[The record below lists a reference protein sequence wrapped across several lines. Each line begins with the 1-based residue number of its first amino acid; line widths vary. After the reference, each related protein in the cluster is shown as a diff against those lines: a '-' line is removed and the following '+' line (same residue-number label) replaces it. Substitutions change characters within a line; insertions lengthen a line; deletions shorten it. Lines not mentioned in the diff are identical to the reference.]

1 MSDTVVAS
9 SGAELDREVAE
20 CSEAAESELAPEL
33 ETTEDEVGSLDEQ
46 SGATLAGSGDSTG
59 PGVGGGGGSEHI
71 VMVHV
76 GAGETFCVR
85 VGDQVQHVRGPATV
99 RMMSTN
105 GPPMPMQMQVPP
117 GHLVQQIVDENG
129 ILTHVIL
136 APQMGTGPYYFPGV
150 LPSNLMPSPM
160 ALTPISGYQ
169 ADGPTA
175 EAGSASFSDGQQPNS
190 TSATA
195 TTAGA
200 GSSSEDWYPA
210 YQHCKRQPQPGVG
223 GRLQRMRRSPDRH
236 HQQQYFAPRRKR
248 FAASQ
253 SDWGGNGVRHQQQ
266 QHYYQNSF
274 DHGNHQ
280 SKQHL
285 FRNRHNWNHCNNNT
299 NVSDNFNSNG
309 YQHYSGYQSG
319 FRRRH
324 HFSERGGARTNEH
337 YLNDAGGIEQDVR
350 FNNKLPTLETPQPP
364 QISEIES
371 TSVVIQVW
379 PPSGLTDDDLLEAAY
394 ELHLSEKSARGPYS
408 RVFDG
413 QAEEICLRDL
423 QPGQR
428 YWAKSLA
435 KLTDSISGFS
445 LAAQF
450 RTSPAQPAA
459 PALPPELIGRPG
471 ANWLALR
478 WAPAARDNGASVT
491 AYVLEC
497 AASDRPGAEYQEVYR
512 GPLLHHRCDGLS
524 PGTAYWFRVA
534 AVNAL
539 GQGDYSP
546 TVVIA
551 TSDPAAAAN
560 NARAAPERPRPPK
573 RLRLRNSA
581 GAGRYVLVWSAPED
595 DGGCPI
601 EEYLLEAGPTLSY
614 SVPAEQREF
623 DAANW
628 LPAGRPHSVSV
639 RASSS
644 AGLSEPSESLSVTIP
659 APPGPPGPP
668 RLRGPPRNG
677 EMRLAWSEPGND
689 GGAPVTGYEARARLE
704 DDASSSLSSPEA
716 TATTT
721 VSSSTL
727 HCSIAKLIPGANYIV
742 TVRAANAAG
751 FGPWSNRL
759 RAVCGPPLP
768 PAPSAPSV
776 SVSLGSSTGSHE
788 PLRDAQ
794 VNDDAAE
801 LTMLD
806 GELVDADLPR
816 VSALVSWEAPKLTPA
831 AASSSSTLSSSGAV
845 TDYRLECRV
854 ETGDGEAEEQ
864 EFRLLYSGE
873 LLSYKV
879 KDLQAATAYS
889 FRVQANNISGAGEF
903 SPATIVTTP
912 AAPPGPVESLRQT
925 SAQTSSVTVAWQPSS
940 ASNGAP
946 ITGYE
951 IFLAESDKTVST
963 AERTERVGADQN
975 ELTLHQLQPDCRYNI
990 RVRAVN
996 SAGCGSF
1003 SRPCLRAS
1011 TLCLPPPRIEC
1022 LPCGGGSTA
1031 VRLRWAPAASVSGYG
1046 EPPISYQVEMS
1057 SAAGEDS
1064 ATVWQQV
1071 YQGTGHCARVG
1082 RLAELTAYEFRI
1094 RALNPAGPG
1103 PYGPT
1108 AQPARFTTGR
1118 SPPPPPQPPRV
1129 FDVTTTACRV
1139 EWSAPNN
1146 WSSTN
1151 WTANGESPLQF
1162 VLHMLQIGDC
1172 GNSEYRQVYKGPE
1185 TSCHLGCLRPNAEY
1199 RLRVAAIRQC
1209 PDTQEELVSSFSNT
1223 AVFQARPNSSVGG
1236 SGSSSYSSCSRR
1248 SGGNVSMAPLSEAAM
1263 CSANRVAWSRGGLP
1277 PPFWQ
1282 PLHC

>member
-1 MSDTVVAS
+1 YK
-9 SGAELDREVAE
+9 LINNR
-20 CSEAAESELAPEL
+20 
-33 ETTEDEVGSLDEQ
+33 
-46 SGATLAGSGDSTG
+46 
-59 PGVGGGGGSEHI
+59 
-71 VMVHV
+71 
-76 GAGETFCVR
+76 F
-85 VGDQVQHVRGPATV
+85 
-99 RMMSTN
+99 TN
-105 GPPMPMQMQVPP
+105 S
-117 GHLVQQIVDENG
+117 N
-129 ILTHVIL
+129 
-136 APQMGTGPYYFPGV
+136 
-150 LPSNLMPSPM
+150 LPSPRRLSQLKL
-160 ALTPISGYQ
+160 A
-169 ADGPTA
+169 
-175 EAGSASFSDGQQPNS
+175 SASFSDGQQPNS
-190 TSATA
+190 TFGDSNN
-195 TTAGA
+195 G
-200 GSSSEDWYPA
+200 
-210 YQHCKRQPQPGVG
+210 RG
-223 GRLQRMRRSPDRH
+223 GLQLRGI
-236 HQQQYFAPRRKR
+236 
-248 FAASQ
+248 
-253 SDWGGNGVRHQQQ
+253 DWGGNGVRHQQQ

-319 FRRRH
+319 FRRG
-324 HFSERGGARTNEH
+324 SITSPSGGGARTNEH
-337 YLNDAGGIEQDVR
+337 YLNDAGGIEQD
-350 FNNKLPTLETPQPP
+350 
-364 QISEIES
+364 ISEIES

-497 AASDRPGAEYQEVYR
+497 AASDRPGGEYQEVYR

-546 TVVIA
+546 HCS

-601 EEYLLEAGPTLSY
+601 EEYLRARLSATLCRPS
-614 SVPAEQREF
+614 SANSTPR
-623 DAANW
+623 NW

-759 RAVCGPPLP
+759 RAVCAPAAASGSIGAERVVSARPPDP
-768 PAPSAPSV
+768 MS
-776 SVSLGSSTGSHE
+776 

-816 VSALVSWEAPKLTPA
+816 VSALVSWEAPKLTTA
-831 AASSSSTLSSSGAV
+831 AATSSSTVSSSGAV

-864 EFRLLYSGE
+864 EFR
-873 LLSYKV
+873 
-879 KDLQAATAYS
+879 
-889 FRVQANNISGAGEF
+889 
-903 SPATIVTTP
+903 
-912 AAPPGPVESLRQT
+912 
-925 SAQTSSVTVAWQPSS
+925 
-940 ASNGAP
+940 
-946 ITGYE
+946 
-951 IFLAESDKTVST
+951 
-963 AERTERVGADQN
+963 
-975 ELTLHQLQPDCRYNI
+975 
-990 RVRAVN
+990 
-996 SAGCGSF
+996 
-1003 SRPCLRAS
+1003 
-1011 TLCLPPPRIEC
+1011 
-1022 LPCGGGSTA
+1022 
-1031 VRLRWAPAASVSGYG
+1031 
-1046 EPPISYQVEMS
+1046 
-1057 SAAGEDS
+1057 
-1064 ATVWQQV
+1064 
-1071 YQGTGHCARVG
+1071 
-1082 RLAELTAYEFRI
+1082 
-1094 RALNPAGPG
+1094 
-1103 PYGPT
+1103 
-1108 AQPARFTTGR
+1108 
-1118 SPPPPPQPPRV
+1118 
-1129 FDVTTTACRV
+1129 
-1139 EWSAPNN
+1139 
-1146 WSSTN
+1146 
-1151 WTANGESPLQF
+1151 
-1162 VLHMLQIGDC
+1162 
-1172 GNSEYRQVYKGPE
+1172 
-1185 TSCHLGCLRPNAEY
+1185 
-1199 RLRVAAIRQC
+1199 
-1209 PDTQEELVSSFSNT
+1209 
-1223 AVFQARPNSSVGG
+1223 
-1236 SGSSSYSSCSRR
+1236 
-1248 SGGNVSMAPLSEAAM
+1248 
-1263 CSANRVAWSRGGLP
+1263 
-1277 PPFWQ
+1277 
-1282 PLHC
+1282 